1 VTNRYITVTDI
12 SNGPHGG
19 YVYGRTTW
27 RVPMDFDNHE
37 EKLFAEICANG
48 TMTEIEAAECV
59 RLLRK

>member
-1 VTNRYITVTDI
+1 VTDI
-12 SNGPHGG
+12 AHGPEGG

-27 RVPMDFDNHE
+27 RVPTDFDDHE
-37 EKLFAEICANG
+37 EKLYAEICANG